1 MARNLLKLK
10 SVSNWKVSQNL
21 LKLEIVRITWK
32 WKLSEFE
39 SVNTKK
45 LQVQKVSVLSKTGKC
60 MIRKVLEST
69 ETEIIQNWKVSK
81 IIWNCVRIF
90 YNLRNHQILS
100 EKNPSLVVWLLVW
113 QEARRH
119 WSRQS
124 RYYNCPC
131 HFNNLQIIL
140 HSLADINLHYWV
152 TLQHNLKQPICFKN
166 YLR

>member
-81 IIWNCVRIF
+81 II
-90 YNLRNHQILS
+90 
-100 EKNPSLVVWLLVW
+100 
-113 QEARRH
+113 
-119 WSRQS
+119 
-124 RYYNCPC
+124 
-131 HFNNLQIIL
+131 
-140 HSLADINLHYWV
+140 
-152 TLQHNLKQPICFKN
+152 
-166 YLR
+166 